1 LYKSSRQSD
10 NITEFI
16 NNHSKPPQKCL
27 LTKQCQKSS
36 NKTPSKHD
44 KVTPQPHF
52 IPEITALEKNEKE
65 KNESSQ
71 WLKHVANA
79 ISRYIDYF
87 LIDKFITLL
96 DMKSLFVFLA
106 YFFFGLNEVMSSV
119 FPEPEIYVVFYYFIW
134 KDICR

>member
-1 LYKSSRQSD
+1 MS
-10 NITEFI
+10 N
-16 NNHSKPPQKCL
+16 
-27 LTKQCQKSS
+27 SS

-52 IPEITALEKNEKE
+52 IPEITALE
-65 KNESSQ
+65 NESSQ

-79 ISRYIDYF
+79 ISRNIDYF

-106 YFFFGLNEVMSSV
+106 YFF
-119 FPEPEIYVVFYYFIW
+119 
-134 KDICR
+134 RT